1 MKRRTFLGLGAAAA
15 GATTLVAEKTF
26 SQTIHTKPARIIVL
40 GAGFSG
46 LSAALKLHDAKV
58 DFVVL
63 ESRNRVGGRVFTH
76 VLDDVHDLRVE
87 LGAEWVGKSHEEVQK
102 LCKRFD
108 IELLN
113 NQFETDL
120 LFRGSYQPSD
130 QWEFTEEWKKRF
142 EEIIKNFKQLSDA
155 QQRELDRM
163 DWWRFLVNNGIP
175 ENDLFLRELLDSTDF
190 GESIRHVSGFSALSE
205 YAESSKKNEM
215 DFKMKGGNGTL
226 SRKITEYIGS
236 DKIKLG
242 YHVEAIEQKN
252 GKVKVTCTNG
262 ETFEADRLIC
272 TIPTFS
278 LAKIKFT
285 PALPKEKMDAINAL
299 QYARINK
306 HAVLFSE
313 RFWGRED
320 FDLITDTSAHYFYH
334 ATKNQPSK
342 SGALISYS
350 IGEKADVFGWN
361 DDHLRKQMVLE
372 SLRPIARAED
382 YLQKQVNYYWGTDRY
397 SKGSYAVYGKGQ
409 WFGLRPILA
418 EKFVNIHFA
427 GEHIAD
433 WQGFMEGAVS
443 TGAEAAEAALS

>member
-1 MKRRTFLGLGAAAA
+1 M
-15 GATTLVAEKTF
+15 
-26 SQTIHTKPARIIVL
+26 

-46 LSAALKLHDAKV
+46 LSAALKLQDNKT

-76 VLDDVHDLRVE
+76 TLDEAHNLRVE
-87 LGAEWVGKSHEEVQK
+87 FGAEWVGQSHVEVQK

-108 IELLN
+108 IELFN
-113 NQFETDL
+113 NQLETDL
-120 LFRGSYQPSD
+120 LFRGNYQPSD
-130 QWEFTEEWKKRF
+130 QWDFTEEWKQRF
-142 EEIIKNFKQLSDA
+142 EQILKSFGQLSAA

-163 DWWRFLVNNGIP
+163 DWWRFLVNNGISD
-175 ENDLFLRELLDSTDF
+175 NDLFLRELLDSTDF

-215 DFKMKGGNGTL
+215 DFKMKGGNGILAQKIAEHIGLEKVKL
-226 SRKITEYIGS
+226 SHHAET
-236 DKIKLG
+236 
-242 YHVEAIEQKN
+242 IEQKN

-262 ETFEADRLIC
+262 FVFEADRLIC
-272 TIPTFS
+272 SLPTFS
-278 LAKIKFT
+278 LSKIKFS
-285 PALPKEKMDAINAL
+285 PDLPVEKKEAINAL

-334 ATKNQPSK
+334 ATKNQTVK
-342 SGALISYS
+342 AGALISYS

-361 DDHLRKQMVLE
+361 NDAFRKQIILD
-372 SLRPIARAED
+372 SLKPIAAAET
-382 YLQKQVNYYWGTDRY
+382 YFQKGVNYYWGTDRY

-409 WFGLRPILA
+409 WFMLRPILA
-418 EKFVNIHFA
+418 QKFLNIHFA

-433 WQGFMEGAVS
+433 WQGFMEGAIV
-443 TGAEAAEAALS
+443 TGAEAAEAALA

>member
-1 MKRRTFLGLGAAAA
+1 M
-15 GATTLVAEKTF
+15 
-26 SQTIHTKPARIIVL
+26 

-46 LSAALKLHDAKV
+46 LSAALKLQDNKT

-76 VLDDVHDLRVE
+76 TLDEAHNLRVE
-87 LGAEWVGKSHEEVQK
+87 FGAEWVGQSHVEVQK

-108 IELLN
+108 IELFN
-113 NQFETDL
+113 NQLETDL
-120 LFRGSYQPSD
+120 LFRGNYQPSD
-130 QWEFTEEWKKRF
+130 QWDFTEEWKQRF
-142 EEIIKNFKQLSDA
+142 EQILKSFGQLSAA

-163 DWWRFLVNNGIP
+163 DWWRFLVNNGISD
-175 ENDLFLRELLDSTDF
+175 NDLFLRELLDSTDF

-215 DFKMKGGNGTL
+215 DFKMKGGNGILAQKIAEHIGLEKVKL
-226 SRKITEYIGS
+226 SHHAET
-236 DKIKLG
+236 
-242 YHVEAIEQKN
+242 IEQKN

-262 ETFEADRLIC
+262 FVFEADRLIC
-272 TIPTFS
+272 SLPTFS
-278 LAKIKFT
+278 LSKIKFS
-285 PALPKEKMDAINAL
+285 PDLPVEKKEAINAL

-334 ATKNQPSK
+334 ATKNQTAK
-342 SGALISYS
+342 AGALISYS

-361 DDHLRKQMVLE
+361 NDAFRKQIILD
-372 SLRPIARAED
+372 SLKPIAAAET
-382 YLQKQVNYYWGTDRY
+382 YFQKGVNYYWGTDRY

-409 WFGLRPILA
+409 WFMLRPILA
-418 EKFVNIHFA
+418 QKFLNIHFA

-433 WQGFMEGAVS
+433 WQGFMEGAIV
-443 TGAEAAEAALS
+443 TGAEAAEAALA